1 MREIATALHLP
12 IADNLLELHKIEHAL
27 EKLDR
32 QGKALVLIIDDL
44 PGLSPQRLRE
54 LLLLRLFE
62 RQGRKLVAVLLLA
75 PDPEGGAVL
84 KGDHRDLR
92 AHLDVILQVAPVK
105 AAAPDQ
111 NGEDGLIGLGP
122 AVHTPGT
129 GLASPAGEAKRRTPL
144 PPADRDLSGV
154 LHFSH
159 DSRGMGHPLAALVL
173 GGLMVAGALLT
184 LGGHAKPWGPGVV
197 AQLLTGKITSEPC
210 EGHGSQTG
218 EVQVPAPAAP
228 PDPGTAVITPPPAA
242 QSPELQAAA
251 PAPLMA
257 GDPPQGTPTAD
268 PAATP
273 AGTRRIV
280 QHNESL
286 TVIVAEHYPGQEKL
300 GLDAAILANPAIAN
314 ANMIIPGQVIY
325 LPSLGPGEDAI
336 RLADSLYYAVYG
348 RYYSAASLK
357 GDLAWL
363 AKQDAR
369 YLVRTTRDTNGATMH
384 RVFLGGYPTIPDLQ
398 EARKS
403 VKLISK

>member
-1 MREIATALHLP
+1 
-12 IADNLLELHKIEHAL
+12 
-27 EKLDR
+27 
-32 QGKALVLIIDDL
+32 
-44 PGLSPQRLRE
+44 
-54 LLLLRLFE
+54 
-62 RQGRKLVAVLLLA
+62 
-75 PDPEGGAVL
+75 
-84 KGDHRDLR
+84 
-92 AHLDVILQVAPVK
+92 
-105 AAAPDQ
+105 
-111 NGEDGLIGLGP
+111 
-122 AVHTPGT
+122 
-129 GLASPAGEAKRRTPL
+129 
-144 PPADRDLSGV
+144 
-154 LHFSH
+154 
-159 DSRGMGHPLAALVL
+159 
-173 GGLMVAGALLT
+173 
-184 LGGHAKPWGPGVV
+184 
-197 AQLLTGKITSEPC
+197 
-210 EGHGSQTG
+210 
-218 EVQVPAPAAP
+218 
-228 PDPGTAVITPPPAA
+228 
-242 QSPELQAAA
+242 
-251 PAPLMA
+251 MA